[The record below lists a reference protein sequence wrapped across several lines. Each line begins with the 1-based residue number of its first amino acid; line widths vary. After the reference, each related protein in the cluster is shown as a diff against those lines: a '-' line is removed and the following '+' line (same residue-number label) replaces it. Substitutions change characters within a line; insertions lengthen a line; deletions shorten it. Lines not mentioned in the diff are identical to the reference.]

1 MCNNQK
7 IEMKDLTSGE
17 IRRLYDELYEKVL
30 KIFDKRIK
38 NFTNYDDTF
47 EYQIDWIDR
56 TDVGFEGSFYV
67 KFKNQPNHS
76 KTYQYVNLT
85 LTFDTIDRWKNV

>member
-1 MCNNQK
+1 
-7 IEMKDLTSGE
+7 MKSSE

-30 KIFDKRIK
+30 RIFDKRIK

-56 TDVGFEGSFYV
+56 LDNGFEGSFYV

-76 KTYQYVNLT
+76 KTYQYVNLI
-85 LTFDTIDRWKNV
+85 LTFDTIDGETNV